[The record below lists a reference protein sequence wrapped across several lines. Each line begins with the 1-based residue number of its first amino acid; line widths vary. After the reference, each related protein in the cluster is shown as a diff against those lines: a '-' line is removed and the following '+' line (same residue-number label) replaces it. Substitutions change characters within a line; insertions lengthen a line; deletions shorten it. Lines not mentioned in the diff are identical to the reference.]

1 MYTEEQIMTDRVYY
15 SSEAEQQARRE
26 RLVMAMLVAGL
37 SLSVGAVIA
46 LLFAP
51 QSGEKTRHQIG
62 EQVDQVA
69 TNVQKNTDQVVK
81 KVRDDLE
88 QRLQNVR
95 S

>member
-1 MYTEEQIMTDRVYY
+1 MTDRVYY

-26 RLVMAMLVAGL
+26 QVVMALLVAGL
-37 SLSVGAVIA
+37 SVSIGAVIA

-51 QSGEKTRHQIG
+51 QSGAKTRHRVTEQI
-62 EQVDQVA
+62 DQVA
-69 TNVQKNTDQVVK
+69 ANVQKNTDQVVK